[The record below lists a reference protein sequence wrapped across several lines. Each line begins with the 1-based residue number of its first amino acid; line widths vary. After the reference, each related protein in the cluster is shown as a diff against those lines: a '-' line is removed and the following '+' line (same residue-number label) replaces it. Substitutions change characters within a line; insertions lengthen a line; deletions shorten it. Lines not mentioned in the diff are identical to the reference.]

1 MYPLVYHKTLSPA
14 KWMAYP
20 DHQQILMIA
29 NELNRA
35 GNALRKG
42 ALVNAIHAWER
53 AFELTDLTV
62 EDPKWSMKLK
72 ELLRFRETLGALFL
86 QPDSAENELLTRTL
100 ITLNSTACNAVRP

>member
-1 MYPLVYHKTLSPA
+1 MEKWCSYPT
-14 KWMAYP
+14 
-20 DHQQILMIA
+20 HQQILTIA

-42 ALVNAIHAWER
+42 EPVNAIHAWER

-62 EDPKWSMKLK
+62 EDPKWSLKLK

-86 QPDSAENELLTRTL
+86 QPDLAENELLTRTL
-100 ITLNSTACNAVRP
+100 ITLNPISCNAVRP